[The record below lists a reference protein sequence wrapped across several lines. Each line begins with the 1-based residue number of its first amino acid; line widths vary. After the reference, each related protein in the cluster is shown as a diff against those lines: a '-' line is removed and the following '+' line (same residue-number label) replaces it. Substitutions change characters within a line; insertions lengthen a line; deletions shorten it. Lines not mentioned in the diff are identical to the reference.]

1 MLELCAGITCP
12 NFSPRLG
19 LSKPERHRSTLRV
32 AGMGEPK
39 PKPGEPTAE
48 TPVPK
53 AVVSRLS
60 LYLRELQHLVRDGK
74 ATTSSTQLGSRLGFT
89 DAQVRKDLA
98 YFGQFGY
105 PGIGYRCD
113 ELIGA
118 IKQILGTNRPW
129 PLALVGLG
137 NLGRAL
143 LGYRGF
149 GHQGFQIV
157 AAFDSDPHKQGAI
170 IEGVSVYSLDDLP
183 HLAAEH
189 GIKLAILA
197 VPSAAAQSVAEI
209 LVASGVEGILN
220 FAPVTL
226 ALPETVETV
235 GVDLA
240 IELEQLSFA
249 VVRRRNEAA
258 GQE

>member
-1 MLELCAGITCP
+1 MADPREKPTD
-12 NFSPRLG
+12 SPAD
-19 LSKPERHRSTLRV
+19 LS
-32 AGMGEPK
+32 
-39 PKPGEPTAE
+39 
-48 TPVPK
+48 VPK

-74 ATTSSTQLGSRLGFT
+74 ETTSSTQLGSVLGFT

-118 IKQILGTNRPW
+118 IRQILGTNRDW

-143 LGYRGF
+143 IGYRGF
-149 GHQGFQIV
+149 GHQGFRIA
-157 AAFDSDPHKQGAI
+157 AAFDSDPHKVGAVI
-170 IEGVSVYSLDDLP
+170 DGISVYSLDQLP
-183 HLAAEH
+183 DVVCKQE
-189 GIKLAILA
+189 IKLGIVA
-197 VPSAAAQSVAEI
+197 VPATAAQAVADQ
-209 LVASGVEGILN
+209 LVACGIEGILN

-226 ALPETVETV
+226 VLPPHVEII

-249 VVRRRNEAA
+249 VVRNRSEAA
-258 GQE
+258 EKSHVADGTA